1 MNENDSPIS
10 KEISQWLG
18 KSHQLLMRYNFLFS
32 KKQGLS
38 FAQMTTLHHINHC
51 HHCSVNDISRFL
63 SISPPAVSQLV
74 DKLVQMK
81 LVERK
86 ENPDD
91 RRQKSHYLTSKGKK
105 LLNKKHQYS
114 HQWVEDLITEIPEE
128 EKESLTSALSLLN
141 RCLMQTIEEKENT

>member
-1 MNENDSPIS
+1 MNDKDSPITR
-10 KEISQWLG
+10 EISLWLD

-38 FAQMTTLHHINHC
+38 FAQITTMHHINHC

-74 DKLVQMK
+74 DKLVQME

-86 ENPDD
+86 ENPED
-91 RRQKSHYLTSKGKK
+91 RRQKSHYLTPKGKK
-105 LLNKKHQYS
+105 LLNEKHQHS
-114 HQWVEDLITEIPEE
+114 HQWVEDLIAHIPEGE
-128 EKESLTSALSLLN
+128 RESLSSALSLLN
-141 RCLMQTIEEKENT
+141 RSLIQTIEEKENL